1 MLSAIGCLFRRVGG
15 EQLAQLLGPRA
26 GGEVEQQGAGG
37 VRRVGDVPGAAGQ
50 PGHRAAAAQ
59 RAAAAVQHR
68 RPDVGQGLGLVGEPG
83 PVPVQ
88 AAERVLHHVLGGGP
102 VAQHDVRQPDQA
114 QGVRVVQ
121 RGDQMT
127 LSLELVDTR
136 TENVVW
142 SEQYNRKQSDL
153 LSLQTDI
160 ARDVSAKLR
169 TKLSGADEKKLAKN
183 YTANPE
189 AYQLYLKGR
198 FYWNKRTADGLTQ
211 AANFYKQAI
220 EKDPAYALA
229 YSGLAET
236 YVLFSQYSVA
246 APKES
251 MPLAK
256 AAALKALEL
265 DDSIAEAHAALGTYF
280 SGYGWD
286 PSASVRELRRAIE
299 LKPNYATAHHW
310 LAILYAASQRADE
323 AISTAHRAEELDPL
337 SLIIS
342 ADTGFDLIL
351 LRRYDEAITQ
361 LQKTLKLDPQFYYA
375 HYMLGWAYLQK
386 GMYSHAIAECRES
399 LKLNPELWGKAL
411 LTAAL
416 ARSGGRAEA
425 TKLRDELKSETAG
438 RYVASYFVAIADTA
452 LGEKDKAFA
461 ALEKDF
467 VERSTYF
474 SFVPID
480 PLFDDLHT
488 DPRWA
493 GADSA
498 VFLQE
503 ARRRMADYVVAGMK
517 LTPCRPSMLRHA
529 S

>member
-1 MLSAIGCLFRRVGG
+1 VGK
-15 EQLAQLLGPRA
+15 ELG
-26 GGEVEQQGAGG
+26 
-37 VRRVGDVPGAAGQ
+37 
-50 PGHRAAAAQ
+50 
-59 RAAAAVQHR
+59 
-68 RPDVGQGLGLVGEPG
+68 
-83 PVPVQ
+83 VQ
-88 AAERVLHHVLGGGP
+88 AVLNGRVMQL
-102 VAQHDVRQPDQA
+102 
-114 QGVRVVQ
+114 
-121 RGDQMT
+121 GDQIT
-127 LSLELVDTR
+127 LSLELINTS
-136 TENVVW
+136 TENVIW

-323 AISTAHRAEELDPL
+323 AIQVVEK
-337 SLIIS
+337 
-342 ADTGFDLIL
+342 
-351 LRRYDEAITQ
+351 LREAIGIPT
-361 LQKTLKLDPQFYYA
+361 
-375 HYMLGWAYLQK
+375 
-386 GMYSHAIAECRES
+386 R
-399 LKLNPELWGKAL
+399 
-411 LTAAL
+411 
-416 ARSGGRAEA
+416 
-425 TKLRDELKSETAG
+425 LRD
-438 RYVASYFVAIADTA
+438 
-452 LGEKDKAFA
+452 LGVTEAMLPGFAEKAFA
-461 ALEKDF
+461 IKRLMR
-467 VERSTYF
+467 VNPRM
-474 SFVPID
+474 
-480 PLFDDLHT
+480 PL
-488 DPRWA
+488 
-493 GADSA
+493 SA
-498 VFLQE
+498 EEILGVYQAHAF
-503 ARRRMADYVVAGMK
+503 RK
-517 LTPCRPSMLRHA
+517 TLR
-529 S
+529 